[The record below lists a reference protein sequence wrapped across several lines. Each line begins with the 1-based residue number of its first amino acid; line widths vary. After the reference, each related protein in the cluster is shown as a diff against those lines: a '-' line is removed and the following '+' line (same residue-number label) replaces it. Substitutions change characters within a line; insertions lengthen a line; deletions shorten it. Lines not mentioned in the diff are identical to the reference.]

1 MVKIEL
7 SNRQLEI
14 IEILKKHEPITAEQI
29 AEMLGVSRATLRSDL
44 AVLVM
49 TGYLNA
55 KPKVGYFLGTTAKSD
70 GNIKNRLKEIK
81 VKDIQGLPVVIQ
93 KTTTVQDAVVSLFIE
108 NVGSLLVVDED
119 GLLEGIVSRKDLL
132 KVTLGN
138 ANALTIPVD
147 MVMTRHSKVVIVT
160 PEESLIEAARKM
172 IHTEVDGL
180 PVVQFKDGDKER
192 KQVVGR
198 ITKTNLTKVLL
209 EIATEA

>member
-29 AEMLGVSRATLRSDL
+29 AELLGVSRATLRSDL

-55 KPKVGYFLGTTAKSD
+55 KPKVGYFLGTTAQSD
-70 GNIKNRLKEIK
+70 GNIKNRLNEIK

-147 MVMTRHSKVVIVT
+147 MVMTRHSKVVIIT

-180 PVVQFKDGDKER
+180 PVVQFKDGDKEK

-209 EIATEA
+209 ELATEA